1 MVLPRIDRDMLEDL
15 ARACESCDR
24 PLRAD
29 GFALAFETADGVRRA
44 YECDCGAVTI
54 TVDSR

>member
-1 MVLPRIDRDMLEDL
+1 MLEDL

-24 PLRAD
+24 PLSAD

-44 YECDCGAVTI
+44 YECECGAVTI